1 MDSDLCN
8 VVLAISKNKSL
19 KHLNMG
25 RSMKKHMALIMDAV
39 VQVIQDDECILQS
52 LVIPDCRLRGDL
64 FNLLNALG
72 DNKSL
77 ELLDISGNLIG
88 DSGAR
93 LLAKALQINNK
104 LKTIILDRNNITLQ
118 GFHDLAYALE
128 SNRFVLQLSLAR

>member
-1 MDSDLCN
+1 
-8 VVLAISKNKSL
+8 
-19 KHLNMG
+19 
-25 RSMKKHMALIMDAV
+25 MKKHMALIMDAV

-128 SNRFVLQLSLAR
+128 SNRFVLPLSG